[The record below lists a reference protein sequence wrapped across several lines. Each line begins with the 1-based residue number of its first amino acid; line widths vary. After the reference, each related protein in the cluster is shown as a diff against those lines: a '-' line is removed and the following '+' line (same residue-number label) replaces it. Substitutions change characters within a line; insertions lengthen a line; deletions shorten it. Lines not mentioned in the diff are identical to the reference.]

1 MPSPFPGMNPY
12 LEDPQLW
19 PEVHSRLI
27 VAIADHLN
35 PQVMPKYRVAVER
48 RIYEMVDGE
57 SLTVGIP
64 DVSIARASQRP
75 AELPTASAAIATQPF
90 TQPRRILL
98 PTPEEVRESY
108 LEIRDVATGSV
119 VTVIELLS
127 PKNKKSG
134 PGRDAYETKRL
145 RLLSS
150 DANFVEIDLIRAGRA
165 MFTPET
171 NNTDCYTV
179 IISPTQLRPEAEL
192 YSFGLQETMPNLKI
206 PLQREDAGAILDL
219 QQVLEQTY
227 DRAGLDLTIDYSE
240 PPPSPK
246 LSPEDQDWM
255 ACILNP

>member
-64 DVSIARASQRP
+64 DVSISRSRQP
-75 AELPTASAAIATQPF
+75 QAELPASSAAVA

-119 VTVIELLS
+119 ITVIELLS
-127 PKNKKSG
+127 PKNKKTG

-150 DANFVEIDLIRAGRA
+150 EANFVEIDLIRAGRA
-165 MFTPET
+165 MFTPDT
-171 NNTDCYTV
+171 DNTEHYAV
-179 IISPTQLRPEAEL
+179 IISPTQLRPEAEW

-206 PLQREDAGAILDL
+206 PLRREDAGAILNL

-227 DRAGLDLTIDYSE
+227 DRAGLALTINYSQ
-240 PPPSPK
+240 PPPPPK
-246 LSPEDQDWM
+246 LTPKDQAWTADV
-255 ACILNP
+255 LNP

>member
-35 PQVMPKYRVAVER
+35 PQIMPKYRVAVER
-48 RIYEMVDGE
+48 RIYEMVDGD

-64 DVSIARASQRP
+64 DVSISRSKQPP
-75 AELPTASAAIATQPF
+75 AERPTSASAVA

-108 LEIRDVATGSV
+108 LEIRDVATGAV

-127 PKNKKSG
+127 PKNKKTG
-134 PGRDAYETKRL
+134 PGRDAYETERL

-150 DANFVEIDLIRAGRA
+150 LANFVEIDLLRAGRA
-165 MFTPET
+165 MFTANTSET
-171 NNTDCYTV
+171 CHYAV
-179 IISPTQLRPEAEL
+179 IVSPTSLSPEAEL
-192 YSFGLQETMPNLKI
+192 YNFGLQEEMPNL
-206 PLQREDAGAILDL
+206 
-219 QQVLEQTY
+219 
-227 DRAGLDLTIDYSE
+227 
-240 PPPSPK
+240 
-246 LSPEDQDWM
+246 
-255 ACILNP
+255 